1 VRRRMDEGQG
11 AHGQEA
17 RRGEGEKRDG
27 RVALVGAEEP
37 GAPGT
42 VKPHRNLDEAA
53 PEAPVRVGLAAP
65 VPPFRADAE
74 LRGARELEVLPPQC
88 VEIGRAS
95 CRERVEISVVGGSV
109 KKKIRREVLSESELV
124 VYMLR

>member
-1 VRRRMDEGQG
+1 MDEGQG

-17 RRGEGEKRDG
+17 RRAEGEKRDG

-65 VPPFRADAE
+65 VPSFRADAE

-88 VEIGRAS
+88 VEHRHAGAPPHPDSNDHDGWQSPRATPPAWI
-95 CRERVEISVVGGSV
+95 ENPLGVEKQEPG
-109 KKKIRREVLSESELV
+109 
-124 VYMLR
+124 